1 LLDPPSEAT
10 AGGAY
15 YSPAIATQAPVTR
28 KRRRRGTPERPVNSR
43 LYRGTWLL
51 VGLPLLV
58 AAFSVARPA
67 ALPAPTTPATQFDGG
82 SALSLARELSL
93 LYPNRSPGSAGSL
106 GAARWVIEK
115 MKLFSYTPQVDAFR
129 AAIPGEGTKRL
140 RNISFSTGP
149 ANAGA
154 IVVMAHR
161 DDSGLGA
168 GANDNASGTA
178 ALIELARTYG
188 RPLGA
193 PPQSSG
199 PKHQLIF
206 LSTDGGA
213 FGGLGAQRFVERFS
227 GPRRIV
233 AVANLDSIAG
243 HGKPRLEIAGDQPR
257 SPAAGL
263 VETAAARIAEQTG
276 AGPGRTSG
284 LGQLTDLGFP
294 FSFYEQAPLVGRG
307 VPAIT
312 LTTSGDRPP
321 GSFGD
326 APERLDRTR
335 LAEIG
340 RSAQGVVGSID
351 EFGLVG
357 GSGSYVY
364 LGQRIVRGWAIEL
377 ALVAMLLPFAVTAV
391 DLFARC
397 RRRHIPVVPA
407 LRAYRSRLAFWLWTG
422 LMFLFLGAV
431 GVWPDGAAR
440 PLDPETGAATDWS
453 LLGIFLLVLL
463 ALPVW
468 LVTRAR
474 LAPQRP
480 ATAEEELAGHT
491 ATMLVLGVV
500 ALLVVATNPFA
511 LLFLLPCLHI
521 WLWLPHLRG
530 HRPVA
535 RVGLLVA
542 GLLGPFILLGSFMFR
557 FDLGLDAPWYL
568 AELVT
573 VGYITIV
580 PLFLVLCWAAG
591 AAQLTAIALGR
602 YRPYPSAAERPR
614 LGPIRSTVRAVV
626 LGIRARRRGRARTD
640 EAAEG

>member
-1 LLDPPSEAT
+1 
-10 AGGAY
+10 
-15 YSPAIATQAPVTR
+15 
-28 KRRRRGTPERPVNSR
+28 
-43 LYRGTWLL
+43 
-51 VGLPLLV
+51 
-58 AAFSVARPA
+58 
-67 ALPAPTTPATQFDGG
+67 
-82 SALSLARELSL
+82 
-93 LYPNRSPGSAGSL
+93 
-106 GAARWVIEK
+106 
-115 MKLFSYTPQVDAFR
+115 MKLYSYTPQVDTFEAT
-129 AAIPGEGTKRL
+129 IPGEGRRRL
-140 RNISFSTGP
+140 RNVSFSTGP
-149 ANAGA
+149 TNAGA

-193 PPQSSG
+193 PPGSSG

-206 LSTDGGA
+206 LSTDGGS
-213 FGGLGAQRFVERFS
+213 FGGLGAERFVEHYPD
-227 GPRRIV
+227 PRRVV
-233 AVANLDSIAG
+233 ALVSLDSIAG
-243 HGKPRLEIAGDQPR
+243 NGKPRIEIAGDQPR

-263 VETAAARIAEQTG
+263 VETAAARIGEQTG
-276 AGPGRTSG
+276 SGPGRTSG

-294 FSFYEQAPLVGRG
+294 FSFYEQSPFVGRG

-312 LTTSGDRPP
+312 LTAAGDRPP
-321 GSFGD
+321 ASFGD
-326 APERLDRTR
+326 APARLNRTR
-335 LAEIG
+335 LAEVG
-340 RSAQGVVGSID
+340 RAAQGLIGSID

-357 GSGSYVY
+357 GSRSYVY
-364 LGQRIVRGWAIEL
+364 LGQRLVRGWAIEL
-377 ALVAMLLPFAVTAV
+377 ALVAMLLPFVVTAV

-407 LRAYRSRLAFWLWTG
+407 LRAYRSRLAFWLWAG

-431 GVWPDGAAR
+431 GIWPDGAAR
-440 PLDPETGAATDWS
+440 PLNPETHAATHWP
-453 LLGIFLLVLL
+453 LLGIVLLVLL
-463 ALPVW
+463 TLPGW

-491 ATMLVLGVV
+491 ATMLALGVV
-500 ALLVVATNPFA
+500 ALLVVATNAFA

-521 WLWLPHLRG
+521 WLWLPHMRS
-530 HRPVA
+530 HRAAA

-557 FDLGLDAPWYL
+557 FGLGLDAPWYL

-580 PLFLVLCWAAG
+580 PFFLALCWAAG

-602 YRPYPSAAERPR
+602 YRPYPSAAERPP
-614 LGPIRSTVRAVV
+614 LGPIRSSVRAVV
-626 LGIRARRRGRARTD
+626 LGVRARRRAAVQAD